1 MPNTIPADVQKIADD
16 LDLNLVDFVE
26 SKNAIDFDHLFAWM
40 RSCSGDQR
48 DEALSEINAHYDDID
63 VAIENA
69 EAEVADDDDD
79 DKPATTE
86 TAIKE

>member
-1 MPNTIPADVQKIADD
+1 MPNIIPADVQKIADD

-26 SKNAIDFDHLFAWM
+26 SKDPIDFDHLFAWM

-63 VAIENA
+63 VAIDDA
-69 EAEVADDDDD
+69 EAEVAEDEELDTPEISIEEQS
-79 DKPATTE
+79 K
-86 TAIKE
+86 